1 MAGRTTSAK
10 SPGNTLVLVAIA
22 AGLSTAAA
30 AQPAAGPADAK
41 ASVPPTAYESP
52 FAGYR
57 GHADA
62 KVGHW
67 RGVNEEV
74 GRIGGWK
81 AYAREAYEASQAAQS
96 GAKPAPVAPP
106 PSSHP
111 GAKPPQ

>member
-1 MAGRTTSAK
+1 MARSTTTAK
-10 SPGNTLVLVAIA
+10 PAGKALALVAIA

-57 GHADA
+57 SHADA
-62 KVGHW
+62 KVGPW

-96 GAKPAPVAPP
+96 GGKPQPVAPL
-106 PSSHP
+106 PSGHP